1 MLLLPY
7 DKNRMSSSSTA
18 SVAVLDQS
26 GVIMAVN
33 ATWLDLARENKGAS
47 LLSAVGVGVNYVEV
61 CRRAAAA
68 LVEGAQEALLGLQ
81 AVLEGREILFTL
93 NYPSPSPAGERWYQM
108 TATRL
113 PEELGR
119 VVVSHL
125 DITTSKQTQ
134 EQSLWSAV
142 EKAQAEEAL
151 RQSEA
156 RFRVLAN
163 AAPHVVWTAAP
174 DGTITFANQRWFD
187 YVGITPA
194 ENARRW
200 PELVLHPDDR
210 ERCLAQWTEA
220 LQTGT
225 EYEIEV
231 RNQRYDGQFRWF
243 LTRAVPMRNEA
254 GQIVAWFGTTTDIH
268 DLKET
273 ERKLRER
280 EEQLRVITDAV
291 PGLIAEVDQEQRY
304 QFVNA
309 AYEKWFG
316 QPREQILGRTIHELN
331 GPERYEHVRPY
342 IEKVMAGEQVTFE
355 NTFIYPEDDK
365 TVLATYVPRRGTEG
379 QVLGFYIMVLD
390 ITQRKRAE
398 QAERLLAEAGK
409 VLASSLD
416 YSVRLSHVAE
426 LAVPL
431 LADWCAVTLI
441 EEDGVTV
448 HNVAVAH
455 SDPDKLALARE
466 MQRRYPARP
475 EELAKQAQPWQH
487 GQSELYPE
495 ITEAMLEAGAQDA
508 EHYQFLRD
516 LHLRSAMVVPLVARE
531 RVLGVM
537 LFVWAESGRRYDEQD
552 LALAEELAR
561 RAAVALDNAHAYQ
574 AEQQARQEAEEAA
587 ERITGL
593 QAVTAALSQAL
604 TPGDVV
610 EVIIR
615 HSVSVLEATGGAVM
629 LLTEDGA
636 SLEILRAVGYS
647 EAGVKPFLRFP
658 VAASIPA
665 SEAVRTRQP
674 VWITSHHDF
683 EARYP
688 HLAPIRPAE
697 SRTEGV
703 AVVPLLLEDRVL
715 GAIAISFTEVR
726 EYSLEDEEFLLTIAS
741 QCSQALERARL
752 YEAEQSAR
760 LAAEKAA
767 ERIASLQAVTV
778 ALSRAIT
785 PTQVARVIVQALKM
799 MGAEAGLIALLDPP
813 REQLERLHYFG
824 YPPSWMAHWR
834 FLPLSEPTPLS
845 ETVRSGV
852 PIFIESAEMLKA
864 RYPELPREDL
874 LGYEALVTLPLKLR
888 RRTLGGIRL
897 SFSRVRSF
905 SENEQAFM
913 LTLARQCAQ
922 AIERARLYHAERQ
935 ARTEAEAAQQ
945 SLALL
950 AEIRERHRLAQELHD
965 NVAQA
970 LGYLNL
976 KVTLTHELLESNRLG
991 EARANL
997 RELKQIVSETYTD
1010 IRGEIF
1016 NLRTAPSTE
1025 INFLETLRQYIDK
1038 YRRFYKL
1045 DIELVLEDDES
1056 HFEFPAD
1063 AAISLIRTIQEA
1075 LINVRKH
1082 AQVNKALLHLGYQAG
1097 QVRIKIKDEGQGFDL
1112 TTEKEASFGLKI
1124 MRERMESIGGR
1135 LEIGSTPGK
1144 GTEVILLYQQ
1154 G

>member
-1 MLLLPY
+1 
-7 DKNRMSSSSTA
+7 MSSFIA
-18 SVAVLDQS
+18 SVAVLDQT
-26 GVIMAVN
+26 GAITAVN
-33 ATWLDLARENKGAS
+33 ETWLRFARENGGEDS
-47 LLSAVGVGVNYVEV
+47 LSAVGVGVNYLEV
-61 CRRAAAA
+61 CRQ
-68 LVEGAQEALLGLQ
+68 AQGEFADIAQKALLGLQ
-81 AVLEGREILFTL
+81 AVLQGQTTLFTL
-93 NYPSPSPAGERWYQM
+93 NYPCPSPAGERWYQM

-113 PEELGR
+113 PEELGG

-125 DITTSKQTQ
+125 DITTSKHAQ
-134 EQSLWSAV
+134 EQSLGSAV
-142 EKAQAEEAL
+142 EKARAEEAL
-151 RQSEA
+151 RQS
-156 RFRVLAN
+156 
-163 AAPHVVWTAAP
+163 
-174 DGTITFANQRWFD
+174 
-187 YVGITPA
+187 
-194 ENARRW
+194 
-200 PELVLHPDDR
+200 
-210 ERCLAQWTEA
+210 
-220 LQTGT
+220 
-225 EYEIEV
+225 
-231 RNQRYDGQFRWF
+231 
-243 LTRAVPMRNEA
+243 
-254 GQIVAWFGTTTDIH
+254 
-268 DLKET
+268 KET

-316 QPREQILGRTIHELN
+316 RPREQIVGRTISELN
-331 GPERYEHVRPY
+331 GPERYEQVRPY
-342 IEKVMAGEQVTFE
+342 IETVMAGEQVTFE
-355 NTFIYPEDDK
+355 NTFTYPEGDK
-365 TVLATYVPRRGTEG
+365 TVLATYVPRQGVEG

-390 ITQRKRAE
+390 ITERKRAE
-398 QAERLLAEAGK
+398 RTERLLAEAGK

-426 LAVPL
+426 LAVPV

-448 HNVAVAH
+448 QDVTVAH
-455 SDPDKLALARE
+455 TDPDKLALARE

-475 EELAKQAQPWQH
+475 EELAKQAQPWQR

-561 RAAVALDNAHAYQ
+561 RAAVALDNARAYQ

-587 ERITGL
+587 ERITG
-593 QAVTAALSQAL
+593 
-604 TPGDVV
+604 
-610 EVIIR
+610 
-615 HSVSVLEATGGAVM
+615 
-629 LLTEDGA
+629 
-636 SLEILRAVGYS
+636 
-647 EAGVKPFLRFP
+647 
-658 VAASIPA
+658 
-665 SEAVRTRQP
+665 
-674 VWITSHHDF
+674 
-683 EARYP
+683 
-688 HLAPIRPAE
+688 
-697 SRTEGV
+697 
-703 AVVPLLLEDRVL
+703 
-715 GAIAISFTEVR
+715 
-726 EYSLEDEEFLLTIAS
+726 
-741 QCSQALERARL
+741 
-752 YEAEQSAR
+752 
-760 LAAEKAA
+760 
-767 ERIASLQAVTV
+767 LQAVTV

-799 MGAEAGLIALLDPP
+799 TGAEAGLIALLDLP

-824 YPPSWMAHWR
+824 YPSSWMANWR

-845 ETVRSGV
+845 ETARSGV
-852 PIFIESAEMLKA
+852 PLFIESAEMLRA

-874 LGYEALVTLPLKLR
+874 RGYEALVTLPLKLR
-888 RRTLGGIRL
+888 QRTLGGIRL

-905 SENEQAFM
+905 SEDEQAFM

-976 KVTLTHELLESNRLG
+976 KVTLTHELLESKRLA

-997 RELKQIVSETYTD
+997 RELKQIVGEAYTD

-1045 DIELVLEDDES
+1045 DIELVLEDDEA

-1082 AQVNKALLHLGYQAG
+1082 AQVNKALLHLSYQAG

-1112 TTEKEASFGLKI
+1112 PTEKVSSFGLKI

-1135 LEIGSTPGK
+1135 LEIESRPGK
-1144 GTEVILLYQQ
+1144 GTEVILLYQSAER
-1154 G
+1154 